1 MKLFPADWPGFLD
14 ELVRWGELS
23 IDGRRAFLDGITP
36 GLPVDPAAG
45 GAAVAELRDAEL
57 LEPSGR
63 GDRLGIAERSTAF
76 HQVLKSLQKFPLF
89 ESPGLALLSAYLAEH
104 YTQQERSHLDESLA
118 LLPNDLPRIAGFVSS
133 VEWLQA
139 GLGRPPRADLR
150 RPGPEA
156 ATAGNAA
163 ARILLEFFTEQ
174 RDRIPL
180 RDLEEYFPGV
190 PRDELCAGVRLG
202 VQRCL
207 FYLGLRRIDLE
218 PLVGIW
224 PAAARRLRRLSVVLA
239 PEPVTVGPCFRHPF
253 LVEDMTSLLAAART
267 SPIPLRRGDDKPFAR
282 FVEAATPM
290 LLTLPDWLET
300 LTGLS
305 LESRVG
311 LALQALRLTGLLGP
325 TDGSSGAAG
334 SGGASAGAA
343 SAAPLAPGTET
354 DAWMRSTV
362 EERRDMVV
370 TRLGTRLFD
379 LLEEDWASREESQAE
394 LLPWLQQA
402 FSFVPAATFIRFA
415 DFAEYQAAIGSPL
428 GAPSFAGA
436 GSRPEDAMTVLP
448 SEEAMEELWKS
459 FLGIFLGRC
468 LASLGGV
475 EAGLTPDGKPGFRMT
490 DTGRRLL
497 GIPKDVLAAG
507 ETPVPSGAPGDPG
520 ADVPLVVQPN
530 FEIVFLAPAPGVEAE
545 LGRFCDR
552 VGRQVGVLFRIS
564 RQSLQK
570 AGAAGIDA
578 EQVIALLRGRS
589 RSPLPAN
596 VVHEIRGWIA

>member
-23 IDGRRAFLDGITP
+23 IDGRRAFLDGIAP
-36 GLPVDPAAG
+36 GLSVDPAS

-63 GDRLGIAERSTAF
+63 GELLGIAERSTAF

-104 YTQQERSHLDESLA
+104 YTQQERSQLDESLA

-133 VEWLQA
+133 VEWLQGSLDRA
-139 GLGRPPRADLR
+139 ARPEAQ
-150 RPGPEA
+150 RPGARPGTEA
-156 ATAGNAA
+156 AAAGGEA
-163 ARILLEFFTEQ
+163 ARALLEFFTEQ

-180 RDLEEYFPGV
+180 RDLEEYFPGI

-239 PEPVTVGPCFRHPF
+239 PEPVTVGQVFRHPF

-282 FVEAATPM
+282 FVEATAST
-290 LLTLPDWLET
+290 LLTLPDWLEA

-305 LESRVG
+305 LEGRVG

-325 TDGSSGAAG
+325 SDGGAGGTGGAGAAG
-334 SGGASAGAA
+334 P
-343 SAAPLAPGTET
+343 AAPLAPGTET

-362 EERRDMVV
+362 EKRKELVV
-370 TRLGTRLFD
+370 TRLGPRLFD

-402 FSFVPAATFIRFA
+402 FSFVPATTFIRFA

-428 GAPSFAGA
+428 GAPSFAGG
-436 GSRPEDAMTVLP
+436 GSRGGDAARVLP

-468 LASLGGV
+468 LVSLGGV
-475 EAGLTPDGKPGFRMT
+475 ETGLTPDGKPGFRMT

-497 GIPKDVLAAG
+497 GIPRDVLAPA
-507 ETPVPSGAPGDPG
+507 EAPGPPS
-520 ADVPLVVQPN
+520 ADAPAEGPLVVQPN
-530 FEIVFLAPAPGVEAE
+530 YEIVFLSPAPAVEAE

-552 VGRQVGVLFRIS
+552 VGREVGVLFRIS

-578 EQVIALLRGRS
+578 EQVIALLRSRS

-596 VVHEIRGWIA
+596 VVHEIRGWMT